1 MGKIEKKKAKL
12 QERIKTLEEELL
24 SSLTKKDSNTA
35 EINVGSHQR
44 KIQEARTQ
52 LQSLK

>member
-1 MGKIEKKKAKL
+1 MGKLEKKKTRLK
-12 QERIKTLEEELL
+12 ERIKSLEDELL
-24 SSLTKKDSNTA
+24 LSLTKKDSNTA